1 MSLKILVVDD
11 EISLRETL
19 TYNLEREGYIVTA
32 AGDGE
37 KALELA
43 RRNPPDLIILDLM
56 LPGMDGFDFCRAL
69 RRESN
74 VPIIILS
81 ARDDEFDRVI
91 GLEIGADDYISKP
104 FSMRELLARVK
115 AHFRTMKMIRDEA
128 NPPESQMTGE
138 NSAAFGNLTI
148 DYHRR
153 EIRMDGNPVI
163 LKPKVYELLVFFTEN
178 LGRVFSRESIIKNV
192 WKWDFTGDS
201 RTVDV
206 HVRWLREKIEADPY
220 NPVRIVTVRGIGY
233 RFEK

>member
-1 MSLKILVVDD
+1 MLLKILVVDD

-19 TYNLEREGYIVTA
+19 TYNLEREGYAVTS

-37 KALELA
+37 IALELA

-104 FSMRELLARVK
+104 FSMRELLARVN
-115 AHFRTMKMIRDEA
+115 AHFRTMKMIRDEV
-128 NPPESQMTGE
+128 NPPESQITDE
-138 NSAAFGNLTI
+138 NTATFGNLSI

-153 EIRMDGNPVI
+153 EVRMDGNPLI

-178 LGRVFSRESIIKNV
+178 LGHVFSRESIIKNV